1 MSPSPPAYLKKYLTM
16 DVLFMRYAPLKSIYI
31 PNDAGPL
38 QDVREIQP
46 SPSQIESKSQI
57 RSKVLYHFSTS
68 RHSAHLQLPKSD
80 IHLIELLSQPGRD
93 LSANQIASFWR
104 NQELFFFMPATC
116 GTAILATITFSV
128 TIPSFLDRFPS
139 KLVDKKQVLVRDR
152 TRMYTDADIACLRGG
167 HVS

>member
-1 MSPSPPAYLKKYLTM
+1 M

-57 RSKVLYHFSTS
+57 RSKVC
-68 RHSAHLQLPKSD
+68 HSAHLQLPKSD
-80 IHLIELLSQPGRD
+80 FHLIELLSQPGRD